1 LPILGDFTRVDGN
14 VIKNCKVGYRTIGT
28 LNAEKSNA
36 VLCTT
41 RFTGTSEG
49 NIVYVI
55 MNTTGL
61 FVIVA
66 DALTIGISS
75 SPSNTINFPDITISD
90 MVDSQ
95 YQLVTNHLGID
106 HLHAAGLY
114 YHREYEMDI
123 MYKKERIGEEELTFF

>member
-1 LPILGDFTRVDGN
+1 LGDFTRVDGN

-49 NIVYVI
+49 NIVDVI

-75 SPSNTINFPDITISD
+75 SFEY
-90 MVDSQ
+90 
-95 YQLVTNHLGID
+95 YQ
-106 HLHAAGLY
+106 
-114 YHREYEMDI
+114 
-123 MYKKERIGEEELTFF
+123 FS